1 MISLDS
7 DEYSVR
13 EDVGTFMA
21 VVTATRAAEFPYTV
35 SVDSVDETAIGKKMD
50 RYSMH
55 DCIEMY
61 TVMHAATCT
70 GLITYTHGI
79 TQSMYIKRNC

>member
-13 EDVGTFMA
+13 EDVGFFTA

-35 SVDSVDETAIGKKMD
+35 TVDSVDGTAVGKKMD
-50 RYSMH
+50 HMACMNVCKYR
-55 DCIEMY
+55 
-61 TVMHAATCT
+61 
-70 GLITYTHGI
+70 
-79 TQSMYIKRNC
+79 

>member
-21 VVTATRAAEFPYTV
+21 VVTATRAADFPYTV
-35 SVDSVDETAIGKKMD
+35 TVDSADGTAVGKQDKC
-50 RYSMH
+50 SM
-55 DCIEMY
+55 CMI
-61 TVMHAATCT
+61 
-70 GLITYTHGI
+70 
-79 TQSMYIKRNC
+79 S